1 MKPTRAGTTE
11 NISVSMP
18 TDLVAEIR
26 SRAGRRGVSGYIT
39 EAVRHQLAM
48 DGLAE
53 IVAEHEAE
61 HGVLTEEEIEAAR
74 RELFENAEPDE
85 SGRDGADRP
94 GSGRDAA

>member
-18 TDLVAEIR
+18 SDIVEELRA
-26 SRAGRRGVSGYIT
+26 RAGRRGVSGYIT

-53 IVAEHEAE
+53 IVASHEE
-61 HGVLTEEEIEAAR
+61 RHGALSDQEVEAAHR
-74 RELFENAEPDE
+74 ALFGEPE
-85 SGRDGADRP
+85 EG
-94 GSGRDAA
+94 DAGNTAKSAA

>member
-1 MKPTRAGTTE
+1 MKPTRAGMTE

-18 TDLVAEIR
+18 ADLVTELR

-53 IVAEHEAE
+53 IVASHEEE
-61 HGVLTEEEIEAAR
+61 HGALTEQEVEAAR
-74 RELFENAEPDE
+74 RELFGEVN
-85 SGRDGADRP
+85 SQGTGW
-94 GSGRDAA
+94 SAA